1 MGQKRASKAAAV
13 INSNVA
19 SNCQMRFVKFIL
31 VGLGLLFALILG
43 SIYIGIPIIQDRYL
57 ERETLNQTFVAFTDS
72 SAKCEI
78 KVIPEVLDR
87 LIIEAKF
94 DHVNGGQEIVKDFKI
109 KVLVDNKEQERIFD
123 VNLTKFIQPT
133 MNFDEARIND
143 FNELPTNSKYR
154 DFSFTIRL
162 QYKLDND
169 KEFELRLTT
178 VLADT
183 LTDRERTV
191 NKNFRIFND
200 KEFKLEKFRG
210 H

>member
-1 MGQKRASKAAAV
+1 LWR
-13 INSNVA
+13 
-19 SNCQMRFVKFIL
+19 
-31 VGLGLLFALILG
+31 LLTA
-43 SIYIGIPIIQDRYL
+43 Y
-57 ERETLNQTFVAFTDS
+57 E
-72 SAKCEI
+72 CEI

-123 VNLTKFIQPT
+123 IYITKFIQPTITKFIQPT
-133 MNFDEARIND
+133 MSFDEARIND

-154 DFSFTIRL
+154 DFSFTIRP

-169 KEFELRLTT
+169 KEFELQVTA

-183 LTDRERTV
+183 LTDRVRTV
-191 NKNFRIFND
+191 NKNFKIIND

>member
-1 MGQKRASKAAAV
+1 
-13 INSNVA
+13 
-19 SNCQMRFVKFIL
+19 MRFVKFIL

>member
-1 MGQKRASKAAAV
+1 
-13 INSNVA
+13 
-19 SNCQMRFVKFIL
+19 MRFVKFIL
-31 VGLGLLFALILG
+31 VGLGLFFGLILV
-43 SIYIGIPIIQDRYL
+43 SIYIGIPTIQDRYL
-57 ERETLNQTFVAFTDS
+57 EQETQNQTFVAFTDS
-72 SAKCEI
+72 LAECEI

-123 VNLTKFIQPT
+123 IYITKFIQPT
-133 MNFDEARIND
+133 MSFDEARIND

-154 DFSFTIRL
+154 DFSFTIRP

-169 KEFELRLTT
+169 KEFELQVTA

-183 LTDRERTV
+183 LTDRVRTV
-191 NKNFRIFND
+191 NKNFKIIND